1 MSKSLGNSPDP
12 LAMMEKYG
20 ADSVRFCM
28 VQTPTGQDLLFD
40 EKRLEN
46 GKFFANKLWNAT
58 KLVTMR
64 LGAPGAAGSE
74 DLSNVKESQL
84 RLSLADRWILSRLAN
99 AAKDVTRNLKTYR
112 FAEAAQAIYHFA
124 WNEYCDWYLEMAKPR
139 WALAEQPSLTPEQR
153 EDLRTAR
160 WVSWRVLD
168 GILRLLHP
176 FMPFV
181 TEELW
186 QAIPHDG
193 ETLALAAWPKA
204 KKAWFDADAEREVGF
219 LQGIVVAVRN
229 LRVESKIAPGKL
241 VPVVVRGDRAQL
253 DLLDRLASQVKPLA
267 KIEHLQ
273 LSRDGARP
281 PVAAHAVV
289 QGAEV
294 FLPLEGLVDL
304 DEERARL
311 AREAQKLLADLEGVK
326 KKLRNQDFLRKAKP
340 EIVQRE
346 NERLGQLEE
355 TLDKLKRAQ
364 QSLSAVRE

>member
-1 MSKSLGNSPDP
+1 
-12 LAMMEKYG
+12 
-20 ADSVRFCM
+20 
-28 VQTPTGQDLLFD
+28 
-40 EKRLEN
+40 
-46 GKFFANKLWNAT
+46 
-58 KLVTMR
+58 MR

-99 AAKDVTRNLKTYR
+99 ATKDVTRNLKTYR